1 MPNIEENLA
10 FTPASEL
17 AALIAD
23 KQVSPVELTALYFE
37 RIDRLDSQL
46 HAYLTLCRDEAMQTA
61 RDAESAV
68 MRGDELGALH
78 GVPIS
83 IKDLELSKGI
93 RSTSGSLPFTDR
105 IPDEDSIVVERVKAS
120 GAIILGKTN
129 TPEFGHRGT
138 TENLLGE
145 PCRNPWNTD
154 RTPGG
159 SSGGAAAGV
168 AAGLSAIS
176 TGSDGGGSIRIPAS
190 FCGLYGIKPTQGR
203 VPRYGGRNA
212 PIIVNQL
219 GQSGPI
225 TRTVRDAAILLQ
237 ELAGWDARDP
247 GSLRTVPG
255 DYLAALDRDVS
266 GLRIAWSPDF
276 GYAAVDPEVVDV
288 CGEAAGLFEGMGCS
302 VVEDVFNIDAPQE
315 DFRVIF
321 SSNTYAASGEML
333 LRDHSDELTDYFRE
347 GMEHAATLTAADYAR
362 ALGAIGTLKAKFDT
376 FFEDYDLLLSPTM
389 AVPAFEIEQH
399 PTTIDGK
406 DVDPFFGYLP
416 FTYPINAI
424 GHTAASVPCGFSA
437 DGMPIGLHIVGRHGD
452 EETVLAASAAFECAM
467 PWAEN
472 RPPVS

>member
-1 MPNIEENLA
+1 MVSIDENLA
-10 FTPASEL
+10 FVSATEL
-17 AALIAD
+17 RALIGE
-23 KQVSPVELTALYFE
+23 KQVSPVELTTLFFD

-46 HAYLTLCRDEAMQTA
+46 HSYLTLCSDEAMQAA

-68 MRGDELGALH
+68 MREEELGALH

-83 IKDLELSKGI
+83 IKDLEMSKGI

-105 IPDEDSIVVERVKAS
+105 IPEEDSIVVERVKAS

-145 PCRNPWNTD
+145 PCRNPWNTK
-154 RTPGG
+154 RTSGG
-159 SSGGAAAGV
+159 SSGGAAAGL

-203 VPRYGGRNA
+203 VPRYAGRNA

-237 ELAGWDARDP
+237 ELAGHDARDP
-247 GSLRTVPG
+247 GSLRDAPG
-255 DYLAALDRDVS
+255 DYIAALDRDIS
-266 GLRIAWSPDF
+266 GLRVAWSPDF
-276 GYAAVDPEVVDV
+276 GYAAVDPEVVDT
-288 CGEAAGLFEGMGCS
+288 CSKAAEMFEGMGCAVS
-302 VVEDVFNIDAPQE
+302 DNVFHIEAPQE

-321 SSNTYAASGEML
+321 SANTYASSGYL
-333 LRDHSDELTDYFRE
+333 LHEQPDKLTDYFRE
-347 GMEHAATLTAADYAR
+347 AMEYAATLTAADYAR
-362 ALGAIGTLKAKFDT
+362 ALGAIATLKARFDA
-376 FFEDYDLLLSPTM
+376 FFEDYDMLLSPTM
-389 AVPAFEIEQH
+389 AVPAFEIDRH
-399 PTTIDGK
+399 PTIIDGQE
-406 DVDPFFGYLP
+406 VDPFFGYLP

-424 GHTAASVPCGFSA
+424 GHTAASVPCGFSS

-452 EETVLAASAAFECAM
+452 EETVLAASAAFERAM
-467 PWAEN
+467 PWSDN

>member
-1 MPNIEENLA
+1 MGIIDEKLA

-17 AALIAD
+17 AALIGD

-46 HAYLTLCRDEAMQTA
+46 NAYLTLCRDEAMQAA
-61 RDAESAV
+61 RNAEDAV
-68 MRGDELGALH
+68 MRGDALGPLH

-83 IKDLELSKGI
+83 IKDLELTRGI
-93 RSTSGSLPFTDR
+93 RSTSGSLPFANR
-105 IPDEDSIVVERVKAS
+105 IPEEDSIVVERVKAS
-120 GAIILGKTN
+120 GATILGKTN

-145 PCRNPWNTD
+145 PCRNPWNTE

-159 SSGGAAAGV
+159 SSGGAAAGL

-237 ELAGWDARDP
+237 ELAGQDSRDP
-247 GSLRTVPG
+247 GALRDTPG
-255 DYLAALDRDVS
+255 DYIAALDRDIS
-266 GLRIAWSPDF
+266 GLRVAWSPDF

-288 CGEAAGLFEGMGCS
+288 CSKAAGMFEGMGCAVS
-302 VVEDVFNIDAPQE
+302 EDVFRIEAPQE

-321 SSNTYAASGEML
+321 SANTYASSGYL
-333 LRDHSDELTDYFRE
+333 LHEQPEKLTDYFRE
-347 GMEHAATLTAADYAR
+347 AMEHATALTAADYAR
-362 ALGAIGTLKAKFDT
+362 ALGAITVLKAQFDA

-399 PTTIDGK
+399 PTVIDGQE
-406 DVDPFFGYLP
+406 VDPFFGYLP

-424 GHTAASVPCGFSA
+424 GHTAASVPCGFSS

-452 EETVLAASAAFECAM
+452 EETVLAASAAFERAM
-467 PWAEN
+467 PWAEK

>member
-1 MPNIEENLA
+1 MPNIDENLA
-10 FTPASEL
+10 FAPASEL
-17 AALIAD
+17 RALIAD

-37 RIDRLDSQL
+37 RIDRLDSRL
-46 HAYLTLCRDEAMQTA
+46 HAYLTLCRDEAMEAA
-61 RDAESAV
+61 RDAEDAV

-83 IKDLELSKGI
+83 IKDLEMSKGI

-105 IPDEDSIVVERVKAS
+105 IPDEDSIVVERVKSS

-145 PCRNPWNTD
+145 PCRNPWNIE

-159 SSGGAAAGV
+159 SSGGAASGL

-203 VPRYGGRNA
+203 VPRYAGRNA

-237 ELAGWDARDP
+237 ELAGQDSRDP
-247 GSLRTVPG
+247 GSLRDTPG
-255 DYLAALDRDVS
+255 DYIAALDREIS

-288 CGEAAGLFEGMGCS
+288 CSSAAKLFEDMGCS
-302 VVEDVFNIDAPQE
+302 VSEDVFSIEAPQE

-321 SSNTYAASGEML
+321 SANTYASSGYL
-333 LRDHSDELTDYFRE
+333 LHEHPENLTDYFRE
-347 GMEHAATLTAADYAR
+347 AMEHAATLTAADYAS
-362 ALGAIGTLKAKFDT
+362 ALGGIVALSAQFDA
-376 FFEDYDLLLSPTM
+376 FFEEYDLLLSPTM
-389 AVPAFEIEQH
+389 AVPAFEIERH
-399 PTTIDGK
+399 PTSIDGK
-406 DVDPFFGYLP
+406 EVDPFFGYLP

-424 GHTAASVPCGFSA
+424 GHTAASVPCGFSS

-452 EETVLAASAAFECAM
+452 EETVLAASAAFERAM
-467 PWAEN
+467 PWADK